1 MRGRGSP
8 ATSGWWRRGAAGG
21 GSPGGC
27 PRTKAAPAAPGR
39 PAAFPCR
46 AALLQPRPRGEM
58 EPLWGAVGG
67 MGGGWRRLGAAAVS
81 PVEPCD
87 AKQRRVRRCCYEY
100 LRLLRFSVRMRLP
113 GPGGSCGFSLGW
125 LGRGAPCAP
134 GSLPAGAWGRVQVGA
149 VGFTVGRSE
158 KRIVFVPLS
167 DKTAGPAGC
176 SCRNRDRGHWKRSRS
191 EEEAGK
197 EVEERRPSHPT
208 QDLKAGGKT
217 LLLSHLSAALGVLR
231 PGVNV
236 AGQGLRNGEGWI
248 RCHPIPAGIV
258 VTGIV
263 T

>member
-1 MRGRGSP
+1 M
-8 ATSGWWRRGAAGG
+8 
-21 GSPGGC
+21 
-27 PRTKAAPAAPGR
+27 
-39 PAAFPCR
+39 
-46 AALLQPRPRGEM
+46 
-58 EPLWGAVGG
+58 
-67 MGGGWRRLGAAAVS
+67 
-81 PVEPCD
+81 
-87 AKQRRVRRCCYEY
+87 
-100 LRLLRFSVRMRLP
+100 
-113 GPGGSCGFSLGW
+113 
-125 LGRGAPCAP
+125 
-134 GSLPAGAWGRVQVGA
+134 
-149 VGFTVGRSE
+149 
-158 KRIVFVPLS
+158 PLS